1 MDPGRLRLW
10 MSEMVPRSP
19 PVLAPGAVP
28 PAQGYASPVRLD
40 SGPSRSNIDAGSGK
54 ERHLQQAL
62 VQPSID
68 PRPPGLSWCAAF
80 LLPPPCPYAH
90 PQASQLPSS
99 PAPQLPA
106 PGEATRQAGRPS
118 SFAMLESSWHHAR
131 KELEV
136 EFESAVWRPTLSSH
150 FPVSLLDGSTKLF
163 IIEKSTPNGTL
174 LSPLKPPGLP
184 LDSRLPSC
192 QTKSCL
198 SAVAC

>member
-40 SGPSRSNIDAGSGK
+40 SGPSRSSIDAGSGR

-62 VQPSID
+62 AQPSID
-68 PRPPGLSWCAAF
+68 PRPPGWSWCAAF

-99 PAPQLPA
+99 PAPS
-106 PGEATRQAGRPS
+106 TRRS
-118 SFAMLESSWHHAR
+118 
-131 KELEV
+131 
-136 EFESAVWRPTLSSH
+136 
-150 FPVSLLDGSTKLF
+150 
-163 IIEKSTPNGTL
+163 STPGREAL
-174 LSPLKPPGLP
+174 FLCDARIELAPRPQGAR
-184 LDSRLPSC
+184 SRVRVRRLAAYS
-192 QTKSCL
+192 
-198 SAVAC
+198 